1 MSEREIIRDYSIPTE
16 IYDLELPKKILEK
29 VKADMPA
36 LEENTILGLDIVFDM
51 SVYQKV
57 EFYQYPLSME
67 QKGPQPRREE
77 EKAKLLYQFLTR
89 GCGAL
94 LVSWLRGEAKLS
106 VEEIAEFIMRISGA
120 AVQSVSGF
128 GEER

>member
-1 MSEREIIRDYSIPTE
+1 MSEREIIRDFSIPTE

-67 QKGPQPRREE
+67 QKGPQD
-77 EKAKLLYQFLTR
+77 
-89 GCGAL
+89 GC
-94 LVSWLRGEAKLS
+94 
-106 VEEIAEFIMRISGA
+106 SGC
-120 AVQSVSGF
+120 
-128 GEER
+128 